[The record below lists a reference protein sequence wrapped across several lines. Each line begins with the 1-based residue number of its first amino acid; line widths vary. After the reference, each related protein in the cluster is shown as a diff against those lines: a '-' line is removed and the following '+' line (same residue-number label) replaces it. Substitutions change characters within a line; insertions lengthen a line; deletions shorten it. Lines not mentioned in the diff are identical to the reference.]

1 VAPLRIAR
9 GVQNKVLEA
18 LAMGKRVFAST
29 AVART
34 FGSERPA
41 GIVTCASARNFIEAI
56 MRDGL
61 VSAECSSEIR
71 ACARRRFSWENNM
84 RKVAAD
90 LEAEILRKQHAGV
103 TA

>member
-34 FGSERPA
+34 FGADRPA
-41 GIVTCASARNFIEAI
+41 GIETCASAGQFIDAMVRN
-56 MRDGL
+56 GL
-61 VSAECSSEIR
+61 ASPECRPDIR
-71 ACARRRFSWENNM
+71 ARARRRFSWENNM
-84 RKVAAD
+84 RKLAAD
-90 LEAEILRKQHAGV
+90 VEAEILRRQHTGV
-103 TA
+103 SA

>member
-34 FGSERPA
+34 FGPDRPA
-41 GIVTCASARNFIEAI
+41 GLVTCASARSFIETMAG
-56 MRDGL
+56 DGL
-61 VSAECSSEIR
+61 LSAECSPEIR
-71 ACARRRFSWENNM
+71 GSTRRRFSWETNM

-90 LEAEILRKQHAGV
+90 VEAEILRRQHAGV